1 MTLNKAF
8 KDVYCKFLTEQGYQW
23 CSKLQRFVKVVNQEL
38 IYFIG
43 LKKVP
48 AWLKGNKGFTITAG
62 IMSVYFS
69 KRADW
74 THGCTEDKLFKWA
87 FDYTGLQLQ
96 MFSATYEYGMGFEYN
111 EQNMIEVV
119 EKSAEITKKLV
130 LPVFAEV
137 TDLTSYVK
145 YAKEYTINVLRMC
158 DKFIDD
164 SLVLIL
170 TNNHDDFMECLQK
183 EKESEREFIKQCI
196 EESYTTPRDRVYNNP
211 ELLKAALE
219 EAKKCK
225 KTNLEMLAKYK
236 INI

>member
-1 MTLNKAF
+1 MTINKAF

-23 CSKLQRFVKVVNQEL
+23 CAKLQRFVKVVNQEL

-48 AWLKGNKGFTITAG
+48 AWIKGNKGFTITAG

-69 KRADW
+69 KCADW

-87 FDYTGLQLQ
+87 FDYTGHQLQ
-96 MFSATYEYGMGFEYN
+96 MFSPTYEYGMGFEYN
-111 EQNMIEVV
+111 EQSMIEVV
-119 EKSAEITKKLV
+119 EKSAEITKELV

-145 YAKEYTINVLRMC
+145 YAKEYSLRALGGC
-158 DKFIDD
+158 DQFLDD

-170 TNNHDDFMECLQK
+170 TNNHDDFMEHLQN
-183 EKESEREFIKQCI
+183 EQESEKAFVKKCI
-196 EESYTTPRDRVYNNP
+196 EEIYTTPRDRVYNNP

-219 EAKKCK
+219 EAEKCK

>member
-23 CSKLQRFVKVVNQEL
+23 CSNLQRFVKVVNQEL

-96 MFSATYEYGMGFEYN
+96 MFSPTYEYGMG
-111 EQNMIEVV
+111 
-119 EKSAEITKKLV
+119 L
-130 LPVFAEV
+130 
-137 TDLTSYVK
+137 
-145 YAKEYTINVLRMC
+145 
-158 DKFIDD
+158 
-164 SLVLIL
+164 SLI
-170 TNNHDDFMECLQK
+170 H
-183 EKESEREFIKQCI
+183 I
-196 EESYTTPRDRVYNNP
+196 
-211 ELLKAALE
+211 
-219 EAKKCK
+219 
-225 KTNLEMLAKYK
+225 
-236 INI
+236 

>member
-1 MTLNKAF
+1 M
-8 KDVYCKFLTEQGYQW
+8 
-23 CSKLQRFVKVVNQEL
+23 KVVNQEL

-87 FDYTGLQLQ
+87 FDY
-96 MFSATYEYGMGFEYN
+96 GMGFEYN

-119 EKSAEITKKLV
+119 EKSAEITKELV

-211 ELLKAALE
+211 QLLKAALE

>member
-38 IYFIG
+38 IY
-43 LKKVP
+43 
-48 AWLKGNKGFTITAG
+48 ITAG

-96 MFSATYEYGMGFEYN
+96 MFSPTYEYGMGFEYN

-119 EKSAEITKKLV
+119 EKSAEITKELV

-137 TDLTSYVK
+137 TDLTSYV
-145 YAKEYTINVLRMC
+145 
-158 DKFIDD
+158 
-164 SLVLIL
+164 
-170 TNNHDDFMECLQK
+170 
-183 EKESEREFIKQCI
+183 
-196 EESYTTPRDRVYNNP
+196 
-211 ELLKAALE
+211 
-219 EAKKCK
+219 
-225 KTNLEMLAKYK
+225 
-236 INI
+236 